1 MTIFYFT
8 WPVDRNEQLFKG
20 WPKKQIKD
28 QEKENIN
35 EKKNIN
41 QEIMRKI
48 EKHHMEHT
56 RTPNEGM
63 LPEPNSGLELK
74 DYK

>member
-1 MTIFYFT
+1 
-8 WPVDRNEQLFKG
+8 
-20 WPKKQIKD
+20 
-28 QEKENIN
+28 
-35 EKKNIN
+35 
-41 QEIMRKI
+41 MRKI